1 MSNYNRS
8 NPFDDDED
16 IGFGNRGAPIK
27 SAYSKDSSDELARLQ
42 AQIGR
47 TENESLESTQRALR
61 ALNEAQDT
69 GSKTA
74 AELVRQGEQLR
85 GLEDKLDDI
94 DHTLTTTQ
102 KNINKIKSVFGG
114 IKNTFMFRS
123 AAQPQKAELSK
134 TEKKLIKENNARITA
149 SQSENNMGRPAA
161 FETITGSDREKEINS
176 NLDEMSKGLRNL
188 NSLALDMKFELER
201 QDPLIQRITDKSEK
215 VHTKIEAQDRDMK
228 RIK

>member
-8 NPFDDDED
+8 NPFDDDDDD
-16 IGFGNRGAPIK
+16 IGFGNRGAPVK
-27 SAYSKDSSDELARLQ
+27 SAYSKDSSDELAKIQ
-42 AQIGR
+42 ARIAR
-47 TENESLESTQRALR
+47 TEDESLESTQRALR

-69 GSKTA
+69 GAKTA
-74 AELVRQGEQLR
+74 AELVRQGEQLN

-114 IKNTFMFRS
+114 IKNSFMFRGS
-123 AAQPQKAELSK
+123 GQPPKAEMSK
-134 TEKKLIKENNARITA
+134 GEKKLIKENNARLTA
-149 SQSENNMGRPAA
+149 SQSENNIRPAA
-161 FETITGSDREKEINS
+161 FETITGSDREKDINS
-176 NLDEMSKGLRNL
+176 NLDEMSRGLKNL

-201 QDPLIQRITDKSEK
+201 QDPLIKRITDKSEK
-215 VHTKIEAQDRDMK
+215 VHTKIKAQEWDMK